1 MKISKLQ
8 TLNFQGIPGQ
18 REFMFPDKIYA
29 LCQKNGT
36 GKTSLLNAVRYGVTG
51 VKQGNMITVGE
62 STVAVGITVD
72 DGDNFIRQEFTD
84 KNPKYYFNKRP
95 VSKKVLD
102 ENMGVYSGTPG
113 NVSKIVTSS
122 EVLENL
128 KPQEFGDMILSYIPE
143 QLTTEKVISY
153 IDDASD
159 DAKTFVKMNLPDD
172 YFGTDKLKSLYD
184 TAFESRK
191 TVKKKLAE
199 LSGMMSALGT
209 VEKTELSSEEYHK
222 KRNSLAMSQRT
233 LIEKINKKAVYQK
246 AKSLYDSQLSVIS
259 ELEKKIKDMNLPETV
274 PNTEELET
282 SIKECRTSIQ
292 NALVIMGTLDQNI
305 EVFKKSLKTLDSP
318 VCPLSDKLKCTTDKS
333 VVRNDIEAALKGTE
347 KTKAVQEEK
356 KLSEEK
362 KLEELCLKLKSLDN
376 IKLRFREKE
385 QYERQIKNIKSNLPT
400 LPEDP
405 GEVENAESL
414 INEMNELLLLQKKAE
429 SFEKFTEMR
438 KENESLNKQLS
449 DLEYLVAAFSPKG
462 KVKESITSYYLS
474 TFEEQCNEKAE
485 SLKKGFRIKFVSDG
499 GICVM
504 ADVTGNGV
512 YRPISG
518 LSGGERIYCL
528 FIIIDMLCN
537 LTGLR
542 MMIFDELSVLDDE
555 SFPALIRLI
564 KENEDDYDFVLLST
578 AEHTDIMDSLKKEN
592 INIVEV

>member
-1 MKISKLQ
+1 M
-8 TLNFQGIPGQ
+8 
-18 REFMFPDKIYA
+18 
-29 LCQKNGT
+29 
-36 GKTSLLNAVRYGVTG
+36 
-51 VKQGNMITVGE
+51 
-62 STVAVGITVD
+62 
-72 DGDNFIRQEFTD
+72 
-84 KNPKYYFNKRP
+84 
-95 VSKKVLD
+95 
-102 ENMGVYSGTPG
+102 
-113 NVSKIVTSS
+113 
-122 EVLENL
+122 
-128 KPQEFGDMILSYIPE
+128 
-143 QLTTEKVISY
+143 
-153 IDDASD
+153 
-159 DAKTFVKMNLPDD
+159 
-172 YFGTDKLKSLYD
+172 
-184 TAFESRK
+184 
-191 TVKKKLAE
+191 
-199 LSGMMSALGT
+199 
-209 VEKTELSSEEYHK
+209 
-222 KRNSLAMSQRT
+222 
-233 LIEKINKKAVYQK
+233 
-246 AKSLYDSQLSVIS
+246 
-259 ELEKKIKDMNLPETV
+259 
-274 PNTEELET
+274 
-282 SIKECRTSIQ
+282 
-292 NALVIMGTLDQNI
+292 
-305 EVFKKSLKTLDSP
+305 
-318 VCPLSDKLKCTTDKS
+318 
-333 VVRNDIEAALKGTE
+333 
-347 KTKAVQEEK
+347 
-356 KLSEEK
+356 
-362 KLEELCLKLKSLDN
+362 CLKLKSLDN

-528 FIIIDMLCN
+528 FIIIDMLCS